1 MADRPLVGSSIG
13 TVTGVASATSGR
25 RGAVGRLE
33 VWTRPR
39 PWVADA
45 ALAVLVAAPLAASSV
60 SLVSGSRAPGHWAAG
75 LLAAV
80 AVVHLALVGRRTW
93 PLASF
98 VVITFAVL
106 VLGVAPDLTVAPGAG
121 SGAGREGT
129 AFAPILLP
137 SSAVFFVALYGVAAY
152 GRRPVPGV
160 GLTVGVLGAG
170 LVTARLA
177 QAPDVAPGTTLGGP
191 VQIGFVLAALLA
203 AVGAA
208 WGLGLFRRM
217 RSAYVHA
224 LEEEARRAD
233 ELRAERARAAAR
245 EERTRIAREMHDM
258 VAHSL
263 AVIVRQADAAGY
275 AARADPAAAEQ
286 VLATVAATGREAL
299 RDMRNLLGVLR
310 RDDTLDGPED
320 FGPQPTLADLPDLIT
335 VVRGSGL
342 PVTLIEHGPAVPLD
356 RAGELAAYRLVQE
369 ALTNVVKH
377 AGADARADVQL
388 GWMTGG
394 SP

>member
-45 ALAVLVAAPLAASSV
+45 ALALLVAAPLAASSV

-93 PLASF
+93 PLATF

-106 VLGVAPDLTVAPGAG
+106 VLGVPPDLTVAPGAG
-121 SGAGREGT
+121 AGAGRERT
-129 AFAPILLP
+129 VFAPILLP

-152 GRRPVPGV
+152 GRRPVSGV

-170 LVTARLA
+170 VVTARLA

-191 VQIGFVLAALLA
+191 VQIGFVLVALLA

-208 WGLGLFRRM
+208 WGLGPFRRM

-224 LEEEARRAD
+224 LEEKA
-233 ELRAERARAAAR
+233 
-245 EERTRIAREMHDM
+245 
-258 VAHSL
+258 
-263 AVIVRQADAAGY
+263 
-275 AARADPAAAEQ
+275 P
-286 VLATVAATGREAL
+286 
-299 RDMRNLLGVLR
+299 
-310 RDDTLDGPED
+310 P
-320 FGPQPTLADLPDLIT
+320 
-335 VVRGSGL
+335 
-342 PVTLIEHGPAVPLD
+342 
-356 RAGELAAYRLVQE
+356 
-369 ALTNVVKH
+369 
-377 AGADARADVQL
+377 
-388 GWMTGG
+388 GG
-394 SP
+394 

>member
-1 MADRPLVGSSIG
+1 M
-13 TVTGVASATSGR
+13 
-25 RGAVGRLE
+25 
-33 VWTRPR
+33 
-39 PWVADA
+39 
-45 ALAVLVAAPLAASSV
+45 AAPLAASSV
-60 SLVSGSRAPGHWAAG
+60 SLVSDSRAPGHWAAG

-152 GRRPVPGV
+152 GRRLVPGV

-170 LVTARLA
+170 VVTARLA
-177 QAPDVAPGTTLGGP
+177 QVAPGTTLGGP

-233 ELRAERARAAAR
+233 ELRAERARAGAR
-245 EERTRIAREMHDM
+245 
-258 VAHSL
+258 
-263 AVIVRQADAAGY
+263 G
-275 AARADPAAAEQ
+275 ADPDCPGDARHGGAFA
-286 VLATVAATGREAL
+286 GRHRPA
-299 RDMRNLLGVLR
+299 GGR
-310 RDDTLDGPED
+310 RR
-320 FGPQPTLADLPDLIT
+320 
-335 VVRGSGL
+335 VRRPRRPGG
-342 PVTLIEHGPAVPLD
+342 G
-356 RAGELAAYRLVQE
+356 RAG
-369 ALTNVVKH
+369 
-377 AGADARADVQL
+377 AGHCR
-388 GWMTGG
+388 GHRPGG
-394 SP
+394 TP

>member
-1 MADRPLVGSSIG
+1 MRWRK
-13 TVTGVASATSGR
+13 R
-25 RGAVGRLE
+25 R
-33 VWTRPR
+33 
-39 PWVADA
+39 
-45 ALAVLVAAPLAASSV
+45 
-60 SLVSGSRAPGHWAAG
+60 
-75 LLAAV
+75 
-80 AVVHLALVGRRTW
+80 
-93 PLASF
+93 
-98 VVITFAVL
+98 
-106 VLGVAPDLTVAPGAG
+106 
-121 SGAGREGT
+121 
-129 AFAPILLP
+129 
-137 SSAVFFVALYGVAAY
+137 
-152 GRRPVPGV
+152 
-160 GLTVGVLGAG
+160 
-170 LVTARLA
+170 
-177 QAPDVAPGTTLGGP
+177 
-191 VQIGFVLAALLA
+191 
-203 AVGAA
+203 
-208 WGLGLFRRM
+208 
-217 RSAYVHA
+217 
-224 LEEEARRAD
+224 RRAD